1 MIVTPKRPRPNA
13 CFDINVTP
21 SIFTA
26 FDPFLHIHFSFS
38 FVFWALFFL
47 TFFLFNSHCVC
58 CVLCVCVFRRR
69 CQSKFIASYFPVL
82 LAQIRLT
89 TNVLLVMDL
98 HFNST
103 TTSTSTS
110 TTINTNNQP
119 DSITHCDDGGGGG
132 GGFSLFCRF
141 GLTLSPKA
149 PT

>member
-1 MIVTPKRPRPNA
+1 MHVLILMSPLQY
-13 CFDINVTP
+13 
-21 SIFTA
+21 S
-26 FDPFLHIHFSFS
+26 LHLIHFFTFTSHSLSFFGLFS
-38 FVFWALFFL
+38 SSLFFC
-47 TFFLFNSHCVC
+47 SIPIVCAVC
-58 CVLCVCVFRRR
+58 CVCVCVFRRR

-132 GGFSLFCRF
+132 GGGFSLFCRF